1 MADLTPLEKR
11 SLERLLGM
19 GGGYVL
25 SFSDRTFHE
34 FVLDTVGK
42 DIWDTKYNYASGS
55 KANRLRG
62 FWAAEPNAIVGR
74 LLSALFEY
82 GQADTALPP
91 ELLAQCR
98 EIVNRLLKEHPVRE
112 IEALTSVT
120 GEKEFEHLER
130 SVRDAVERNNPE
142 AGLDHLHTYLV
153 KFVRVRCERRSI
165 DTTKEKPLHSL
176 FGEYIKDLRGEGL
189 IESEM
194 AERILKSS
202 ISHMEAFN
210 HVRNNKSLA
219 HDNKVLGYEEAL
231 FIMNAVTSSIRFLR
245 SVDPDKA
252 KPQTTLDAMGKDD
265 DLPF

>member
-1 MADLTPLEKR
+1 
-11 SLERLLGM
+11 M
-19 GGGYVL
+19 GSGYVL
-25 SFSDRTFHE
+25 SFSDSTFHE

-42 DIWDTKYNYASGS
+42 DIWDSKYNYASGS

-62 FWAAEPNAIVGR
+62 FWASEPNSIVGR
-74 LLSALFEY
+74 LVASLIEY
-82 GQADTALPP
+82 GQADSAFPP

-98 EIVNRLLKEHPVRE
+98 GIVNRLLKDQPVRE

-153 KFVRVRCERRSI
+153 KFVRVRCERRGI
-165 DTTKEKPLHSL
+165 DITKDKPLHSL
-176 FGEYIKDLRGEGL
+176 FGEYIKGLREEGL

-231 FIMNAVTSSIRFLR
+231 FIMNAVTGSIRFLR
-245 SVDPDKA
+245 SVEPDSSKPKA
-252 KPQTTLDAMGKDD
+252 TLTATGETD